1 MQYLYGKFKASDR
14 RIGLIKADD
23 SVRGFVFKE
32 KTVLHTE
39 ESKIKTEDEEVVL
52 LWQDAIHKNH
62 LKYLR

>member
-23 SVRGFVFKE
+23 SVRGFVFEE
-32 KTVLHTE
+32 KTVLYTE
-39 ESKIKTEDEEVVL
+39 ESQIKTEDEDIAL